1 MNRRNFY
8 ILIFCIIFGNF
19 VFWINIYAFVLFDV
33 NLFQVNEGTVI
44 IKGEGVKNEFRIS
57 LTELKS
63 EEYLQVLDKEFN
75 FLNSVGNQYT
85 EIYSGVSL
93 GSILQ
98 VQDLLLEDPAE
109 LTFRFYAFDGYVSPL
124 PINLSLAMTYKED
137 VILAYEL
144 DGSSMDQYTGPV
156 RSVINRNV
164 IPDQANSQYAV
175 KELTQILIEIV

>member
-1 MNRRNFY
+1 M
-8 ILIFCIIFGNF
+8 
-19 VFWINIYAFVLFDV
+19 FWINVYAFVLFDV
-33 NLFQVNEGTVI
+33 DLFQVNNGTIV

-63 EEYLQVLDKEFN
+63 EEYLQIVDKEFN
-75 FLNSVGNQYT
+75 FLNSVGNQYS

-93 GSILQ
+93 GSLLQ
-98 VQDLLLEDPAE
+98 VKDMLLEDPAE
-109 LTFRFYAFDGYVSPL
+109 LTFRFYSLDGYVSPMAL
-124 PINLSLAMTYKED
+124 NLSLATTYMED

-164 IPDQANSQYAV
+164 IPDLANSQYAV
-175 KELTQILIEIV
+175 KQLNQILIEIV